1 MEETITQR
9 KMDDEI
15 EQYTQTRIEGTGGV
29 ILYSIITLCT
39 VYWPPASPNS
49 PQTHLF
55 ILCLCS
61 LSPLFTS

>member
-39 VYWPPASPNS
+39 GHRLRL
-49 PQTHLF
+49 TLHRH
-55 ILCLCS
+55 ICLSCVS
-61 LSPLFTS
+61 VL